1 MSNPND
7 IIINLQ
13 VNNLNQLN
21 ALSNGLRQVNATL
34 AGNAK
39 AVRNLDANQK
49 ALNKAIGYG
58 SDGVNH
64 HAKSLSALIANQSAL
79 SNEIRRSSTDLKNIT
94 KTQYFATSSTKTA
107 TAQLKQYN
115 TALKGIKAKALVSD
129 LRSLAFEMRRT
140 GKDTQ
145 WTGRQLIT
153 GLTLPMLA
161 FGRIALSTFAA
172 VDKELTMIEKIVENI
187 SSTAEKAYMK
197 MGVSAETANAAQ
209 KKHAEENMQRYKRL
223 EQSFTDLSTTYAAN
237 KALVISLGA
246 DFAQLGLQANE
257 TISSLTEAV
266 LMAEKLGDVDIGQAK
281 DFVQTVYFQAIKA
294 LDYNAKAH
302 DDVKSAVERE
312 NAALAIV
319 NGTLAR
325 FNLIENTTV
334 LSLRDI
340 AKALP
345 EAGAAATQFG
355 LSMSETMALLA
366 PMKAAG
372 FDVSSSAN
380 AIKVSLQRLND
391 PTNESREMIEKLNN
405 VLGFD
410 FSQATHIGI
419 NSIDFLAQAFN
430 KVQNSAAG
438 AEGAMEFMT
447 QLFVLRQGPRM
458 AESIADIAKLN
469 DDITKINQGAGVGI
483 DESLKKVIDL
493 ANGVERAQGS
503 VVPLINSFSD
513 LGNIAR
519 ISTMNI
525 SDDVTKNVIDIIEN
539 GKTVTKTVTQ
549 ADVELAKQ
557 IRQQIGDEVL
567 AQRAQGDDLIAS
579 IKTQTGKVM
588 VAQLV
593 GVGTAAELAQ
603 QEVDIAL
610 KSVSSSLTRI
620 KVNFQLIAAEL
631 IKGFRPVIEFIDKA
645 MQKIAEGFRNMSPG
659 VKIAISAAVA
669 GLAAL
674 GPLIYAFG
682 LAKSA
687 IGVLAQGLLRFVPGI
702 SNLTAASIAASPALM
717 NLSSPVVMVGNAMT
731 TSASRTA
738 LFTARLASMNGPIG
752 AAARQIGYMT
762 GMLKREA
769 TAAKEVQAAVTALNI
784 TRGTGVGLGAGN
796 VTGLPIMT
804 RPVIDDAMRASIAS
818 QAGIM
823 GPQVMSGKF
832 DALYLKNLAR
842 SQALG
847 LPSTPFSG
855 PIDTAIDDAMMQRH
869 LARGGQLTTSGKFRR
884 FGGNLPMTAGMMQ
897 QQRGATQAAMRRAA
911 RLGLDQS
918 IVNMMPVSPGYDP
931 IAEQATMK
939 KFGTT
944 RTRMFRQAVDRRFVR
959 GVGKSLIYDTAA
971 SSVPGAPVA
980 QANYKMASLFKQKSG
995 KFAGDYYRSVVLT
1008 PNQERRIVEG
1018 GILGALQKTKL
1029 RLTPTYEAMK
1039 RNAIRGA
1046 KAVKN
1051 AVVNGFQAMVPAI
1064 KRAGNAIGLAMDKF
1078 MLGFQGLFTKG
1089 QTLTAI
1095 KNGIFNMIGMIG
1107 NGFKQMALTAKA
1119 GLVKVG
1125 IAIKNSKLGQAFHLL
1140 FTDPRTALTNF
1151 VTIIKTRTTQA
1162 VNILKAR
1169 ILQMKALNAKFAA
1182 TNIGGKVARVTN
1194 FALEITGYKAIKK
1207 AIYEAQFAALQY
1219 QTTQA
1224 AFGGKQNAFVM
1235 MAHSVKAFTMS
1246 LLKSMNIMK
1255 LVKIVFMSMG
1265 ITAVILAIS
1274 AAVIYLINGFRTM
1287 GKGGDDIKKK
1297 FSTAFN
1303 ILAQVVKMVIKPI
1316 KDAIHTV
1323 LTLMTGASDAKSQF
1337 SILGDILMKVANGIK
1352 DFFEK
1357 YIVPA
1362 LEFVL
1367 IGAVNIIRGV
1377 TKFIQGL
1384 INIFKGDWKKGLGQM
1399 AQGIALFAN
1408 VILKIIVKIATTWI
1422 KIMAGLYKGIIKG
1435 IAGVAS
1441 GIIKLFGDAIKW
1453 VAKQF
1458 ANLFDKSIGAVGR
1471 FLGLD
1476 SVVKGIKSGIE
1487 GVGSLV
1493 DGALNLGAKGINAL
1507 AGVLGKAI
1515 DSGASFAI
1523 KAVEKLGSW
1532 GQSMLD
1538 KIIESTKSLMDSTGK
1553 NLVEDANDF
1562 GTEYADAFTD
1572 PIAAGL
1578 DNLIDEAAGELKKFL
1593 DDLKQRFV
1601 DLVLGQ
1607 VAEKVQDVVEGL
1619 NQALQDQKDAAL
1631 AVYDTQI
1638 ETLDKL
1644 AKAEESLTKEKE
1656 YQTERRKMIDERA
1669 LQVLNYQR
1677 ERALAIYEGR
1687 IDDARVLALQDRKN
1701 SIEHTDGLAKIDESR
1716 RKDLAQE
1723 NLEALKEAIGA
1734 AKEEAGKFFDEQI
1747 KGFEDAAKKIT
1758 QFPPQTIEEY
1768 RSMLEQLNTAASGVA
1783 QENSEIFEDMLNS
1796 MADNIALPNEAVG
1809 VFATSLDQLIIT
1821 AQAKYGLT
1829 DASNENS
1836 VVGATVAMLA
1846 GIEGQMIGSQ
1856 ESISSAF
1863 AGIVDDV
1870 FNIAS
1875 GFSNIGESIFLP
1887 AMESIAATLEENNP
1901 FTVFEEAIRFAN
1913 TTLLREITGTVGAV
1927 GSMVDGLAG
1936 RIDGLILRLS
1946 VANFLKSQAENAT
1959 PDAGGDIGDIGDIGG
1974 AAGAVPA
1981 RAAPS
1986 SETYNAIYRQVQANF
2001 EKNKTSETLKRLN
2014 AQEKEAL
2021 IRRATSYILDFSL
2034 NQMGRTASQKHAS
2047 ATLALNRLKER
2058 GDNGLAGLFQVHFG
2072 LKRYGG
2078 KIPRFGNGGFVVPG
2092 FTSQGIPGMLHGG
2105 EYVVNADAVRNIGY
2119 ATLDSLNKM
2128 RFATPQP
2135 KSAQYSGGSSSTT
2148 TTNIYVENFIGE
2160 DEWFNSMLK
2169 QYNMNVLPA
2178 KQKSAGMENRVVTTY
2193 SGLSRGM

>member
-21 ALSNGLRQVNATL
+21 ALSNGLRQVNAAL

-49 ALNKAIGYG
+49 ALNQAIGYG
-58 SDGVNH
+58 SSGVNQ
-64 HAKSLSALIANQSAL
+64 HAKSISQLIANQSAL
-79 SNEIRRSSTDLKNIT
+79 SNEIRRSSTDLKNMT
-94 KTQYFATSSTKTA
+94 KSQYFATSSTATA
-107 TAQLKQYN
+107 TTQLRQYN

-129 LRSLAFEMRRT
+129 LRSLAYEMKRT
-140 GKDTQ
+140 GKETQ

-161 FGRIALSTFAA
+161 FGRIALTTFSA

-197 MGVSAETANAAQ
+197 MGVSAETANAEQ
-209 KKHAEENMQRYKRL
+209 KKHAEENMERYRRL
-223 EQSFTDLSTTYAAN
+223 EQAFTDLSTTYAAN
-237 KALVISLGA
+237 RALVISLGS

-257 TISSLTEAV
+257 TISALTDAV

-281 DFVQTVYFQAIKA
+281 DFVQTIYFQANKA

-302 DDVKSAVERE
+302 DDVKTALERE

-319 NGTLAR
+319 NGTLAQ

-334 LSLRDI
+334 LSLKDMAR
-340 AKALP
+340 ALP

-372 FDVSSSAN
+372 FDVASSAN

-391 PTNESREMIEKLNN
+391 PTNESREMIEKLNG

-430 KVQNSAAG
+430 KVQESAAG

-469 DDITKINQGAGVGI
+469 EDIAKINFGGTGI
-483 DESLKKVIDL
+483 DESLKTIVDL
-493 ANGVERAQGS
+493 ANGVERAQDS
-503 VVPLINSFSD
+503 AVPLIRSFSD

-525 SDDVTKNVIDIIEN
+525 SEDVTKNVIDVIEN

-549 ADVELAKQ
+549 ADVDLAKQ
-557 IRQQIGDEVL
+557 IRQQVGDEVL
-567 AQRAQGDDLIAS
+567 AQRAQGEDLIAS

-593 GVGTAAELAQ
+593 GVSTAAELAQ

-631 IKGFRPVIEFIDKA
+631 IKGFRPVIEFIDRA
-645 MQKIAEGFRNMSPG
+645 MQRIAQGFRDMSPAA
-659 VKIAISAAVA
+659 KIAISVA
-669 GLAAL
+669 IAGMAAL

-687 IGVLAQGLLRFVPGI
+687 IGVLAQGLLRVVPG
-702 SNLTAASIAASPALM
+702 LTSLNAASLAASPALM
-717 NLSSPVVMVGNAMT
+717 RLSSPVVMVGNAMT

-738 LFTARLASMNGPIG
+738 LLTARLASMNGPIG
-752 AAARQIGYMT
+752 AAARRIGLMT

-769 TAAKEVQAAVTALNI
+769 TAAKEVQAAVAALNV
-784 TRGTGVGLGAGN
+784 TRGTGVALGAGN
-796 VTGLPIMT
+796 ITGLGVAK
-804 RPVIDDAMRASIAS
+804 RPVIDDAVREAYIAKSGITNQKTIDSIMKGSRDVAI
-818 QAGIM
+818 AK
-823 GPQVMSGKF
+823 P
-832 DALYLKNLAR
+832 LAQ

-847 LPSTPFSG
+847 LPPTMFQRDIGSAVSAATNQRLLDQGSR
-855 PIDTAIDDAMMQRH
+855 PISSRMSA
-869 LARGGQLTTSGKFRR
+869 ARIAREQTITKV
-884 FGGNLPMTAGMMQ
+884 
-897 QQRGATQAAMRRAA
+897 AMRRAA

-918 IVNMMPVSPGYDP
+918 LVNIMPTSPGFDP
-931 IAEQATMK
+931 DAEKRAMK
-939 KFGTT
+939 RFGTT
-944 RTRMFRQAVDRRFVR
+944 RTRMFRQAVDRRFTG
-959 GVGKSLIYDTAA
+959 GVAKGLIYDK
-971 SSVPGAPVA
+971 SPISGPGAPVA

-995 KFAGDYYRSVVLT
+995 KFAGDYYRSVALT

-1018 GILGALQKTKL
+1018 GILGALQKMKL

-1051 AVVNGFQAMVPAI
+1051 AVVNGFNAMVPAI
-1064 KRAGNAIGLAMDKF
+1064 KRMGNSIGLAMDKF
-1078 MLGFQGLFTKG
+1078 MDGFQGLFTKG
-1089 QTLTAI
+1089 QRLTAI
-1095 KNGIFNMIGMIG
+1095 KNGILNTTNMIG
-1107 NGFKQMALTAKA
+1107 NGFKKMALTAKA

-1125 IAIKNSKLGQAFHLL
+1125 TAIKSSKLGQAFHTL
-1140 FTDPRTALTNF
+1140 FTDPKQALTSF
-1151 VTIIKTRTTQA
+1151 VTVIKARTKQA
-1162 VNILKAR
+1162 VTVLKAR
-1169 ILQMKALNAKFAA
+1169 IAQIQALNAKLAT

-1235 MAHSVKAFTMS
+1235 MAKSVKAFTMS

-1297 FSTAFN
+1297 FSAAFG

-1316 KDAIHTV
+1316 KDAIHTI
-1323 LTLMTGASDAKSQF
+1323 LTMMTGASDAKSQF
-1337 SILGDILMKVANGIK
+1337 SSLGDTLMKVASAVK

-1357 YIVPA
+1357 YVVPA
-1362 LEFVL
+1362 LKFMLV
-1367 IGAVNIIRGV
+1367 GAINIIRGV

-1408 VILKIIVKIATTWI
+1408 VILKIVVKIATTWL
-1422 KIMAGLYKGIIKG
+1422 KIMAGVYKAIVKGIT
-1435 IAGVAS
+1435 GVAS
-1441 GIIKLFGDAIKW
+1441 GMIRI
-1453 VAKQF
+1453 F
-1458 ANLFDKSIGAVGR
+1458 A
-1471 FLGLD
+1471 
-1476 SVVKGIKSGIE
+1476 
-1487 GVGSLV
+1487 
-1493 DGALNLGAKGINAL
+1493 
-1507 AGVLGKAI
+1507 KAI
-1515 DSGASFAI
+1515 DFITGMFIKLIDKTVGSIGRSRLGKLLGIDNIADGLKKTVEVFGKSVSGAVKLAADGVDGLGKVVNKAI
-1523 KAVEKLGSW
+1523 DIGFGFGVKAIEKLGQW
-1532 GQSMLD
+1532 GQGMLD

-1553 NLVEDANDF
+1553 NIVEDANDY
-1562 GTEYADAFTD
+1562 GKEYADAFTD

-1578 DNLIDEAAGELKKFL
+1578 DKVYNEADGELAKFL
-1593 DDLKQRFV
+1593 NDLKQRFV
-1601 DLVLGQ
+1601 DLVLDE
-1607 VAEKVQDVVEGL
+1607 VSKKVQDVVEGL
-1619 NQALQDQKDAAL
+1619 NDALQSQKDAAL

-1656 YQTERRKMIDERA
+1656 YQVERRRMIDERA
-1669 LQVLNYQR
+1669 LQMQNYQR

-1687 IDDARVLALQDRKN
+1687 IDDARVLALEDQKN
-1701 SIEHTDGLAKIDESR
+1701 SLDYTKDLAKLDESR
-1716 RKDLAQE
+1716 RKDLAEE
-1723 NLEALKEAIGA
+1723 NLQALKDAISA
-1734 AKEEAGKFFDEQI
+1734 AKDEAGKFFDEQI

-1768 RSMLEQLNTAASGVA
+1768 RSMLDQLNTAASGVA
-1783 QENSEIFEDMLNS
+1783 QENSQIFEEMLNS
-1796 MADNIALPNEAVG
+1796 MTENIALPNEAVG
-1809 VFATSLDQLIIT
+1809 VFATSLDQLITT

-1829 DASNENS
+1829 DASDQNS
-1836 VVGATVAMLA
+1836 VVGATVAMLT
-1846 GIEGQMIGSQ
+1846 GIEGQMVGSQ
-1856 ESISSAF
+1856 ESISAAF
-1863 AGIVDDV
+1863 AGIVDNV
-1870 FNIAS
+1870 FDLAA
-1875 GFSNIGESIFLP
+1875 GFSTIGESIFLP
-1887 AMESIAATLEENNP
+1887 AMQSIAAILEENNP
-1901 FTVFEEAIRFAN
+1901 FTVFEEAIRIAN
-1913 TTLLREITGTVGAV
+1913 TTLIREITGTVGAV
-1927 GSMVDGLAG
+1927 GSMVDGLAT
-1936 RIDGLILRLS
+1936 RIDVMLARLS
-1946 VANFLKSQAENAT
+1946 VANYLANQAE
-1959 PDAGGDIGDIGDIGG
+1959 D
-1974 AAGAVPA
+1974 AAGDDGAGDNEPSTTPT
-1981 RAAPS
+1981 RGAPS
-1986 SETYNAIYRQVQANF
+1986 SETYNAILRQTRANF
-2001 EKNKTSETLKRLN
+2001 EKNKNSETLRRLN

-2021 IRRATSYILDFSL
+2021 IKKAANYIFQFDMS
-2034 NQMGRTASQKHAS
+2034 QMGRTAQQKHAK
-2047 ATLALNRLKER
+2047 AGLELQKLKDA
-2058 GDNGLAGLFQVHFG
+2058 GDNGVAGLFQIHYS
-2072 LKRYGG
+2072 LRYGG
-2078 KIPRFGNGGFVVPG
+2078 RVPKFGAGGYVVPG
-2092 FTSQGIPGMLHGG
+2092 FGSQGIPAMLHGG
-2105 EYVVNADAVRNIGY
+2105 EYVINSNAVKNIGY
-2119 ATLDSLNKM
+2119 AALENLNKM
-2128 RFATPQP
+2128 RFATPQTRTP
-2135 KSAQYSGGSSSTT
+2135 EYASTSSSTT